1 MEQFWHLTITGRIR
15 SRLNFRIPVFS
26 LQTIWSPLLRER
38 FHPVTTPRLSR
49 GLTALPALLWLK
61 FTRFRTSNAGV
72 GAQRKAPSYPGSVL
86 SFRTACCRTYL
97 FINRHPSRSIIA
109 EP

>member
-1 MEQFWHLTITGRIR
+1 MEQLSPLTITGRIR

-38 FHPVTTPRLSR
+38 FHRVTTPRLFV
-49 GLTALPALLWLK
+49 GLTTRPALLWLM

-72 GAQRKAPSYPGSVL
+72 GAQPKARLHSGSVH
-86 SFRTACCRTYL
+86 SFRAACCRSWATEA
-97 FINRHPSRSIIA
+97 RVA
-109 EP
+109 